1 MIKLTDIL
9 YDRLNLREGALVT
22 FDQTGKAVGIEINT
36 NAIPGE
42 QLVFSPGQ
50 RRIGN
55 LKVYYSL
62 KSNPKES
69 SPKQSQDAI
78 KNSSE
83 LLDKVSLKQVVKET
97 LLPDIQ
103 LSRITHLLVLGSSQG
118 LTENL
123 GTVLQ
128 ELCPNAKLIPV
139 SKTQYK
145 FIDNAVDWESYQKLG
160 KGSPTRMQRDIQN
173 YLDKRAKTEGP
184 YTIKKTGELQSS
196 LLRHFH
202 TKYDVGLN
210 PYLPDYKTGDIYNIF
225 EQAVNGTANIL
236 IIDDNIHEGLDFTR
250 LFKGIQEIYKQLSN
264 NLRQSISNKQ
274 IDIKTV
280 DLMSKLLANYSERI
294 HGYVLYKLENTDI
307 VAKTRKSD
315 SDNYDSITQI
325 IIDWYKNHPDP
336 KTKAQEKYVTRG
348 LEKLKSEPKLS
359 KKAYQEKIKLEYPMP
374 FQDRDYSKGLK
385 VHEVRKT
392 S

>member
-9 YDRLNLREGALVT
+9 YDKVNLREGALVT

-36 NAIPGE
+36 SAIPGE

-69 SPKQSQDAI
+69 NPKQSQDAI

-83 LLDKVSLKQVVKET
+83 LLDKVSLKQVIKET
-97 LLPDIQ
+97 LLPNIQ
-103 LSRITHLLVLGSSQG
+103 LSKITHLLVLGSSQG

-128 ELCPNAKLIPV
+128 GLCPNAKLIPV
-139 SKTQYK
+139 SKTQHK
-145 FIDNAVDWESYQKLG
+145 FIDNVVDWKSYQKLG
-160 KGSPTRMQRDIQN
+160 KGFPTRIQRDIQR
-173 YLDKRAKTEGP
+173 YLDKQAKTEGP

-196 LLRHFH
+196 LIRHFH

-225 EQAVNGTANIL
+225 EQAVSGTANIL
-236 IIDDNIHEGLDFTR
+236 IIDDNIHEGIDFTK
-250 LFKGIQEIYKQLSN
+250 LFEGIQEIYKQLNN
-264 NLRQSISNKQ
+264 NLKQAILNKQ
-274 IDIKTV
+274 IDIRTV
-280 DLMSKLLANYSERI
+280 DLMSKLLANYSERV
-294 HGYVLYKLENTDI
+294 HGYVLYKLENTDL
-307 VAKTRKSD
+307 VTKTRKSD
-315 SDNYDSITQI
+315 SAGYDSVAQT
-325 IIDWYKNHPDP
+325 IIDWYRNHPDP
-336 KTKAQEKYVTRG
+336 KTKAHEKYIVMG

-359 KKAYQEKIKLEYPMP
+359 KKAYQEKIKLQYPMP
-374 FQDRDYSKGLK
+374 FQDKDYSKGLK